1 MEKINKNDF
10 IDVYV
15 LRTLNEIKNTVK
27 QNIVLQPE
35 QEKETDEKMK
45 LVLED
50 LINANFKNLQRDPQG
65 NLIYT
70 LLPIV
75 DKRENEK
82 VRTSLVLYYTALYYD
97 NIDLL
102 QQMIASDVS
111 FTNGYFLSLQYL
123 DKTISSKFYPK
134 DYIEYIK
141 KFGNMF
147 VNFARS
153 IKKLPDE
160 EQEKYAQRFS
170 SLFKL
175 KYEELCEARKESK
188 KFSTSYDLENLF
200 VKGNLDTFEY
210 NSYRYADN
218 KQLGLIHFCNGKQY
232 NDETKK
238 RLNHLIQNTSFSKR
252 LCDFDLMIALFSDE
266 ELSKLDNDT
275 SRFISY
281 FSDTPEMIQKAIE
294 FVNLRPEIAFY
305 VEHCV
310 SKERFM
316 KTSNY
321 VLMEAMDYMNKH
333 YLEHNGHNV
342 ELLSR
347 RMVPRTTLKRIFGA
361 YKNDT
366 QEQTGP
372 VLTKKKTP
380 PRNTGNK

>member
-1 MEKINKNDF
+1 METLNKTDF
-10 IDVYV
+10 IDVYI
-15 LRTLNEIKNTVK
+15 LRTLNEIKNSVK
-27 QNIVLQPE
+27 QNINLKPE
-35 QEKETDEKMK
+35 KENETDEKMK
-45 LVLED
+45 FVLKD

-75 DKRENEK
+75 DSRENEK

-97 NIDLL
+97 NVDLL
-102 QQMIASDVS
+102 QQMLASDVS
-111 FTNGYFLSLQYL
+111 FTNGYLLSLQYL
-123 DKTISSKFYPK
+123 DKRISSKFHTK
-134 DYIEYIK
+134 DYIDYIK
-141 KFGNMF
+141 RFGKIFIKF
-147 VNFARS
+147 AWS
-153 IKKLPDE
+153 IKNLPDE

-175 KYEELCEARKESK
+175 KYEELCEVGK
-188 KFSTSYDLENLF
+188 KYNRYSTYDLENLF

-218 KQLGLIHFCNGKQY
+218 KQLELIHFCNGKQY
-232 NDETKK
+232 NDETKR

-252 LCDFDLMIALFSDE
+252 LCDFDLMITLFSDE
-266 ELSKLDNDT
+266 DLSKLDNDT
-275 SRFISY
+275 SSFISY
-281 FSDTPEMIQKAIE
+281 FSDTPEMLQKAIE

-321 VLMEAMDYMNKH
+321 VLIEAMDYMDKH
-333 YLEHNGHNV
+333 YLEHNEHNV

-347 RMVPRTTLKRIFGA
+347 TMVPRTTLKRIFGV
-361 YKNDT
+361 YQKNDT
-366 QEQTGP
+366 QEQGGP
-372 VLTKKKTP
+372 VLVKRRTP
-380 PRNTGNK
+380 PKHK

>member
-1 MEKINKNDF
+1 MEKTNKNDF

-15 LRTLNEIKNTVK
+15 LRTLNEIKNSVK
-27 QNIVLQPE
+27 QNINLNSE
-35 QEKETDEKMK
+35 QEKQTDEKMK
-45 LVLED
+45 LVLKD

-75 DKRENEK
+75 DERENNK

-97 NIDLL
+97 NVELL
-102 QQMIASDVS
+102 RQMLAADVS
-111 FTNGYFLSLQYL
+111 FTNGYLLSLQYL
-123 DKTISSKFYPK
+123 DKRISSEFHTK

-141 KFGNMF
+141 RFGNIF

-153 IKKLPDE
+153 IRNLLDE

-170 SLFKL
+170 NLFKL
-175 KYEELCEARKESK
+175 KYEELYEAQQEYKGYYR
-188 KFSTSYDLENLF
+188 YENLF

-210 NSYRYADN
+210 NTYRYADN
-218 KQLGLIHFCNGKQY
+218 KQLELIHFCNGKQY
-232 NDETKK
+232 KDETKT
-238 RLNHLIQNTSFSKR
+238 RLNHLIQNTSFSNR
-252 LCDFDLMIALFSDE
+252 LCNFDLMMSLFSDE

-294 FVNLRPEIAFY
+294 FVNLRPDIAFY

-310 SKERFM
+310 SKERFI

-321 VLMEAMDYMNKH
+321 VLIEAMDYMNKH

-342 ELLSR
+342 KLLSR

-372 VLTKKKTP
+372 VLTKEKNP